1 MSRKMTGAE
10 MVVEALKDQGV
21 EHVFGYPGGAVLPI
35 YDAIFQQNKLRHI
48 LVRHEQGASHA
59 AEGYARSTGKVGVLL
74 VTSGPGATNAITGL
88 TDALMDSIPLVCITG
103 QVPTHLIGSDA
114 FQECDTTGITR
125 NCTKHNYL
133 VRRVEDLPRILHEAF
148 YVASHGRPGPVVID
162 IPKDV
167 QFATGTYTFEKDLQ
181 HKTYRPRLKG
191 DPERI
196 AQAVEMMAH
205 AKRPIFY
212 TGGGVINSGPRASE
226 LLRELVRMTGFPI
239 TSTLMGLGAYPA
251 SDKQWLDML
260 GMHGSFE
267 ANHAMHDCDLM
278 ICVGARFD
286 DRITG
291 RLDAFSP
298 HSKKIHIDIDASS
311 INKTVKVDLGIVGDC
326 AHVLED
332 MVTLWRAHAHKPDTA
347 ALASWW
353 KQIDKWR
360 QRKSFGFR
368 NSAEIIKPQHAIQR
382 LWELT
387 KKRDV
392 YITTEVGQHQMWA
405 AQHFKFE
412 EPNRWMTSGGLGTM
426 GYGLPAAIGVQMA
439 HRDALVIDIAGEASI
454 LMNMQEM
461 STAAQYRLPVKIF
474 ILNNQYMGMVRQ
486 WQELLHGGR
495 YSESY
500 TDSLPDFVKL
510 AEAYGAHGIRCSDPA
525 KLDEAILEMIDTPK
539 AVIFDCLVDQME
551 NCFPM
556 IPSGKA
562 HNEML
567 LADLGDDA
575 GIELGSV
582 IDEKGKMLV

>member
-1 MSRKMTGAE
+1 MAKQMTGAE

-21 EHVFGYPGGAVLPI
+21 DTIFGYPGGAVLPI
-35 YDAIFQQNKLRHI
+35 YDALFHQNSVRHV
-48 LVRHEQGASHA
+48 LVRHEQGAGHA

-74 VTSGPGATNAITGL
+74 VTSGPGATNAVTAL
-88 TDALMDSIPLVCITG
+88 TDALLDSIPLVCITG

-125 NCTKHNYL
+125 SCTKHNYL
-133 VRRVEDLPRILHEAF
+133 VRNVADLPRILHEAF

-167 QFATGTYTFEKDLQ
+167 QFAAGTYTGPSNVQ
-181 HKTYRPRLKG
+181 HKTYQPRVKG
-191 DPERI
+191 DLDKIR
-196 AQAVEMMAH
+196 QLVEIMKV
-205 AKRPIFY
+205 AKKPVFY
-212 TGGGVINSGPRASE
+212 TGGGVINAGPKASM
-226 LLRELVRMTGFPI
+226 LLRELVGLTNFPI

-251 SDKQWLDML
+251 SGKNWLGML
-260 GMHGSFE
+260 GMHGTYE

-298 HSKKIHIDIDASS
+298 GSKKVHIDIDPSS
-311 INKTVKVDLGIVGDC
+311 INKVVKVDLGIIGDC
-326 AHVLED
+326 GYVLED
-332 MVTLWRAHAHKPDTA
+332 MVRLWRASAAQTDKA
-347 ALASWW
+347 ALGTWW
-353 KQIDKWR
+353 GQIDGWR
-360 QRKSFGFR
+360 ARKSLAYGP
-368 NSAEIIKPQHAIQR
+368 SKTTIKPQHAIRR
-382 LWELT
+382 LYELT
-387 KKRDV
+387 KNRKTF
-392 YITTEVGQHQMWA
+392 ITTEVGQHQMWA
-405 AQHFKFE
+405 AQHYGFE

-439 HRDALVIDIAGEASI
+439 HPEALVVDIAGEASI

-461 STAAQYRLPVKIF
+461 STALQYRLPVKVF
-474 ILNNQYMGMVRQ
+474 ILNNSYMGMVRQ

-500 TDSLPDFVKL
+500 SEALPDFVKL
-510 AEAYGAHGIRCSDPA
+510 AEAYGGHGIRCSDPHD
-525 KLDEAILEMIDTPK
+525 LDAAIQEMIDSPK
-539 AVIFDCLVDQME
+539 AVIFDCVVDKQE

-562 HNEML
+562 HNEMI
-567 LADLGDDA
+567 LADLSDDA

-582 IDEKGKMLV
+582 IDERGKLLV